1 MNTNSKNVKNKSPKK
16 ILRRISYF
24 LISILVIMIFI
35 NIIYN
40 ERVNILVMGVESTRT
55 DTIIFLSIDTGS
67 NKVDAVSIPR
77 DTYYPTEG
85 KEGLGQK
92 KINAVYGFKDSGG
105 PEGLVEAVS
114 ALLDTNIDYYILV
127 DYEGVSDVV
136 DLIGGVE
143 VDVPFRMKYDD
154 PYANP
159 PLHIDFEPGVQ
170 IIKGDNALEYLRFR
184 KSNDGSVG
192 GGDVS
197 RIERQQ
203 DFLKSAAKSALG
215 PKLPIVIIRGLSYV
229 DTDMP
234 VYKGG
239 LVGASMIGVNS
250 EKINFHTLPM
260 DYSGYGNDG
269 LSYFFHDEEETELLI
284 DEITN

>member
-1 MNTNSKNVKNKSPKK
+1 M
-16 ILRRISYF
+16 
-24 LISILVIMIFI
+24 
-35 NIIYN
+35 
-40 ERVNILVMGVESTRT
+40 
-55 DTIIFLSIDTGS
+55 
-67 NKVDAVSIPR
+67 
-77 DTYYPTEG
+77 
-85 KEGLGQK
+85 
-92 KINAVYGFKDSGG
+92 
-105 PEGLVEAVS
+105 
-114 ALLDTNIDYYILV
+114 
-127 DYEGVSDVV
+127 
-136 DLIGGVE
+136 
-143 VDVPFRMKYDD
+143 
-154 PYANP
+154 
-159 PLHIDFEPGVQ
+159 
-170 IIKGDNALEYLRFR
+170 RFR

-239 LVGASMIGVNS
+239 LVGASMIGVNL
-250 EKINFHTLPM
+250 EKINFHTLPI

-269 LSYFFHDEEETELLI
+269 LSYFFHDEEETKLLI